1 MIIRLDDASYDRGF
15 RDGNENKICRSQ
27 QELILSGFDE
37 LSCLSGF
44 IDGKGRETI
53 ADSGDVAK
61 DERLAGRGKVRGA
74 YNDTRE
80 IA

>member
-1 MIIRLDDASYDRGF
+1 MIIKLDDASYGRGF
-15 RDGNENKICRSQ
+15 SEGNENKICLSH

-37 LSCLSGF
+37 LSCLSEF
-44 IDGKGRETI
+44 IDGKGREAI

-61 DERLAGRGKVRGA
+61 DERLSGRGKARGT
-74 YNDTRE
+74 YNDIRE